1 MEYICRLLGYTSEY
15 NILYKT
21 LGTSRLAFE
30 TFEKRFIRLV
40 NSQLEVFITLTG
52 AVPLVLA
59 IGLVK
64 TISIAVTTIC
74 RIS

>member
-1 MEYICRLLGYTSEY
+1 MYT
-15 NILYKT
+15 T

-30 TFEKRFIRLV
+30 TFEKRFIRLD

-59 IGLVK
+59 IVLVK
-64 TISIAVTTIC
+64 TI
-74 RIS
+74 

>member
-52 AVPLVLA
+52 AVPL
-59 IGLVK
+59 GLVK